1 MNKEIHYWAG
11 INKYFKLNIDECY
24 FAPVGTSDTT
34 TVLAAGIAALTRA
47 YIAFNTADLAVVDVG
62 TRITTNRTINI

>member
-24 FAPVGTSDTT
+24 FAPVSTSDTT
-34 TVLAAGIAALTRA
+34 TVQAAGIAALTRA

>member
-11 INKYFKLNIDECY
+11 INKYVKSNIDECY

-34 TVLAAGIAALTRA
+34 TVQAAGIAALTRA

>member
-1 MNKEIHYWAG
+1 MNKDIHYWAG

-34 TVLAAGIAALTRA
+34 TVQAAGIAALTRA
-47 YIAFNTADLAVVDVG
+47 YIAFNTVDLAVVDVG
-62 TRITTNRTINI
+62 TRITTNRTIKI

>member
-24 FAPVGTSDTT
+24 SAPVGNSDTT
-34 TVLAAGIAALTRA
+34 TVQAAGIAALTRA

>member
-24 FAPVGTSDTT
+24 FAPVGASDTT
-34 TVLAAGIAALTRA
+34 TVQAAGIAALTRA